1 MSEFIHLKNIQW
13 TAQWVTTRKKTQF
26 SADWWPHSYQWCH
39 HSCSSFS
46 SSYMSWHPRVGW
58 WGLRCMWFTAN
69 VFRKHC
75 YAHFYFGTEKS
86 ELPALSCVSLRF
98 DAAAGGAGGWEG
110 EEVGGKRRR
119 GRGWLLVCLLGQQTE
134 VAARPQRLSVLAAGL
149 TGLDAA
155 LSAAKPFQLRC
166 SSVDMRFEQ

>member
-75 YAHFYFGTEKS
+75 YALKKEEITFILEQKKRTSGFVLCFS
-86 ELPALSCVSLRF
+86 EIWRSS
-98 DAAAGGAGGWEG
+98 G
-110 EEVGGKRRR
+110 
-119 GRGWLLVCLLGQQTE
+119 GRGWMRGWGGGRKTTKRTRLAACLLAWPADWSGRTP
-134 VAARPQRLSVLAAGL
+134 AAFVRAGSRSHRA
-149 TGLDAA
+149 GRCA
-155 LSAAKPFQLRC
+155 LR
-166 SSVDMRFEQ
+166 R